1 MIIEKVLNKN
11 LEQLKATERE
21 LKHRID
27 INESDIESRR
37 LLIQNQIE
45 QIDASKA
52 IDKIWRMF

>member
-11 LEQLKATERE
+11 LEQLKATEQE

>member
-1 MIIEKVLNKN
+1 MVIEKVLNKN

-27 INESDIESRR
+27 TNESDIEARR

-45 QIDASKA
+45 QLDVSKA
-52 IDKIWRMF
+52 IDTMWRKN